1 MRFVWTSA
9 DPSLTQR
16 AFANAVVGQPAKV
29 TDSWTKGGTVEDF
42 INRILDKLS
51 PQLTNTLVADIGP
64 GHMMR
69 PHLTVAA
76 SLPALGLGGE
86 AFVALDVV
94 RTEVAQF
101 LGNRMT
107 LLGVVLSHGHV
118 SRATDTDPVWHLHVQ
133 VITDG
138 VRWTLGLTLA
148 GIGPWKDGK
157 ETSCRERHDTV
168 GISQGLI

>member
-1 MRFVWTSA
+1 
-9 DPSLTQR
+9 
-16 AFANAVVGQPAKV
+16 
-29 TDSWTKGGTVEDF
+29 
-42 INRILDKLS
+42 
-51 PQLTNTLVADIGP
+51 
-64 GHMMR
+64 MMR

-118 SRATDTDPVWHLHVQ
+118 S
-133 VITDG
+133 
-138 VRWTLGLTLA
+138 
-148 GIGPWKDGK
+148 
-157 ETSCRERHDTV
+157 
-168 GISQGLI
+168 